1 MSNPRR
7 RASSPAKRR
16 PRTPRDTRAPR
27 VVAGFDPFADPGGA
41 HYNHESAELVV
52 GFFAE
57 CLRHQKGEL
66 AGKPFEL
73 EPWQADLLRTLW
85 GWRRKDGTRR
95 FREAWIEVPRKNGK
109 STLAAGIALALL
121 FLDRELGAEIFSAA
135 ADREQARI
143 VYEIASGMVSAE
155 DELLR
160 RTTVLRSA
168 IVYERE
174 GSSYKPISSDAFT
187 KHGLNAHGAVCDE
200 VHAWPTAEL
209 FEVLQTS
216 MGARRQ
222 PLLVS
227 ITTAGHD
234 RETLAWRKHLY
245 AEKVRDRVISD
256 PAFLPCIFAAGEKDD
271 WTSEETWARANPGL
285 GTSLSLEYLR
295 RECAR
300 AKEEPTYENAFRRLH
315 LNQWTEQAVRW
326 IQMHKWDAAPRLAAL
341 EELRGRPCWVGL
353 DLASTLDLTAACQVW
368 AFPDGT
374 YACRPHFWVPGENA
388 EQRERR
394 DKVPYLTWAK
404 QGFVTLTEGNVCDYE
419 RLHDDLLQLHR
430 EWNVEGIAIDPWNSR
445 QLSTQLGAQ
454 GVNVVEFRQGFA
466 SFADPCRHLER
477 LVMAGMLAHGGNP
490 VLRWCASNV
499 AVEIDAAGN
508 MKPSKRRSTERIDG
522 MVALLMGLGMAAK
535 SESGSVYDGRGFLTL

>member
-1 MSNPRR
+1 M
-7 RASSPAKRR
+7 
-16 PRTPRDTRAPR
+16 
-27 VVAGFDPFADPGGA
+27 VAGFDPFADTGGA
-41 HYNHESAELVV
+41 RYDHEAAELVV

-66 AGKPFEL
+66 AGQAFVL

-85 GWRRKDGTRR
+85 GWRRSDGTRR

-121 FLDRELGAEIFSAA
+121 YLDREPGAEIYSAA

-143 VYEIASGMVSAE
+143 VFEIASGMVSAE

-160 RTTVLRSA
+160 RSTVLRGA

-174 GSSYKPISSDAFT
+174 GSAYKPISSDAFT

-200 VHAWPTAEL
+200 VHAWPSSEL
-209 FEVLQTS
+209 FDVLTTS

-227 ITTAGHD
+227 ITTAGFD

-245 AEKVRDRVISD
+245 AENVRCGLLSD
-256 PAFLPCIFAAGEKDD
+256 PAFLPVIYEAGERDD
-271 WTSEETWARANPGL
+271 WTDESVWARANPGL
-285 GTSLSLEYLR
+285 GTSLSIDYLR

-300 AKEEPTYENAFRRLH
+300 AQEVPTYENTFRRLH
-315 LNQWTEQAVRW
+315 LNQWTEQDVRW
-326 IQMHKWDAAPRLAAL
+326 LQIAKWDQASIMPP
-341 EELRGRPCWVGL
+341 EDELRRRPCWIGL
-353 DLASTLDLTAACQVW
+353 DLASTLDLTAAVQVW
-368 AFPDGT
+368 ALDDGRF
-374 YACRPHFWVPGENA
+374 ASRAHFWIPGDNA
-388 EQRERR
+388 HERERR
-394 DKVPYLTWAK
+394 DKVPYLTWSR
-404 QGFVTLTEGNVCDYE
+404 QGFVTLTDGNVCDYE
-419 RLHDDLLQLHR
+419 RVREDLLQLHR
-430 EWNVEGIAIDPWNSR
+430 TWNVEGIAIDPWNSR
-445 QLSTQLGAQ
+445 QLSAQLLAE
-454 GVNVVEFRQGFA
+454 GVNVQEFRQGFA
-466 SFADPCRHLER
+466 SFADPCRQLER
-477 LVMAGMLAHGGNP
+477 LVIAGGLAHGGNP